1 MLMKRKPDLLEEK
14 EKTRDAVAQITCWCI
29 AVAVHQK
36 YGVGRDRLERVAA
49 VMARVQNEIEAVI
62 VEMGTPKGM
71 AVLADKLEGV
81 CETEFRVPLNR
92 APRNWREREL
102 RRTGDNAATA
112 AWCCFAVGMRDVL
125 GFGTERLNAVRAEAL
140 LNYRQFNEWARE
152 DLEWALTRLQ
162 HCAEQAMRQEIPII
176 QEEEKEPVRGPIEE
190 LEMQRAIEKNVQA
203 AVAEKMRRTHVK
215 KKAVNVLSDKARQA
229 AAMEAAEDMKTGC
242 LPGKWRL

>member
-1 MLMKRKPDLLEEK
+1 MKRKPDLLDEK
-14 EKTRDAVAQITCWCI
+14 DKTQDAVAQITSWCI
-29 AVAVHQK
+29 AVAVHQR

-49 VMARVQNEIEAVI
+49 VMAKVQDEIAAI
-62 VEMGTPKGM
+62 VEELGTAKGM
-71 AVLADKLEGV
+71 AVLQDKLGGI
-81 CETEFRVPLNR
+81 CETEFPVPLNR
-92 APRNWREREL
+92 APRNWREQEL
-102 RRTGDNAATA
+102 RRTGDTAATA

-176 QEEEKEPVRGPIEE
+176 QEAEKEPVRGPIEE

-215 KKAVNVLSDKARQA
+215 KKAVNVLSDKARRA
-229 AAMEAAEDMKTGC
+229 AAMEIEAM
-242 LPGKWRL
+242 PGEAVSRLKGMRR